1 MIFVCVLNRRQISRA
16 GIFFARTFESTSTT
30 SHQTTNPSPPQMI
43 RNDADV
49 LAIDGNPEIINEIA
63 DSVTCAMSLDVCDMD
78 ALREAGISNMD
89 AVVVAMADSL
99 DSSIMCV
106 MSAKELGVPKVI
118 AKAKD
123 EMMEKI
129 LKRVGADQVV
139 FPEKESGIRLS
150 HKLISEHLVDYFDL
164 SDSTSLVEIL
174 PRAEWVGKNLREL
187 NLRKEYKINVVAV
200 IQNDEFNIAMDPD
213 TPLKADE
220 PLLIIMKKS
229 DLKRFER

>member
-1 MIFVCVLNRRQISRA
+1 MAQTRLFFRRK
-16 GIFFARTFESTSTT
+16 
-30 SHQTTNPSPPQMI
+30 NP
-43 RNDADV
+43 
-49 LAIDGNPEIINEIA
+49 
-63 DSVTCAMSLDVCDMD
+63 
-78 ALREAGISNMD
+78 
-89 AVVVAMADSL
+89 
-99 DSSIMCV
+99 
-106 MSAKELGVPKVI
+106 
-118 AKAKD
+118 
-123 EMMEKI
+123 
-129 LKRVGADQVV
+129 
-139 FPEKESGIRLS
+139 
-150 HKLISEHLVDYFDL
+150 EHLVDYFDL

>member
-1 MIFVCVLNRRQISRA
+1 MS
-16 GIFFARTFESTSTT
+16 GHSKFANIKHKKEK
-30 SHQTTNPSPPQMI
+30 
-43 RNDADV
+43 NDAAKGKIFTI
-49 LAIDGNPEIINEIA
+49 LGREIA
-63 DSVTCAMSLDVCDMD
+63 VAVKEGGPDP
-78 ALREAGISNMD
+78 SNNSKL
-89 AVVVAMADSL
+89 AQ
-99 DSSIMCV
+99 
-106 MSAKELGVPKVI
+106 VI

>member
-1 MIFVCVLNRRQISRA
+1 MNKSIAVIGLGRYGKSIATELYKN
-16 GIFFARTFESTSTT
+16 G
-30 SHQTTNPSPPQMI
+30 
-43 RNDADV
+43 ADV
-49 LAIDGNPEIINEIA
+49 LVIDGNPEIVNEIA

-129 LKRVGADQVV
+129 LRRVGADQVV

-187 NLRKEYKINVVAV
+187 NLRK
-200 IQNDEFNIAMDPD
+200 NI
-213 TPLKADE
+213 
-220 PLLIIMKKS
+220 KS
-229 DLKRFER
+229 MLSL

>member
-1 MIFVCVLNRRQISRA
+1 MNKSIAVIGLGRYGKSIATELYKN
-16 GIFFARTFESTSTT
+16 G
-30 SHQTTNPSPPQMI
+30 
-43 RNDADV
+43 ADV
-49 LAIDGNPEIINEIA
+49 LAIDGNPEIVNEIA
-63 DSVTCAMSLDVCDMD
+63 DGVTCAMSLDVCDMD

-213 TPLKADE
+213 TPLKANE

>member
-1 MIFVCVLNRRQISRA
+1 MNKSIAVIGLGRYGKSIATELYKN
-16 GIFFARTFESTSTT
+16 G
-30 SHQTTNPSPPQMI
+30 
-43 RNDADV
+43 ADV
-49 LAIDGNPEIINEIA
+49 LVIDGNPEIVN
-63 DSVTCAMSLDVCDMD
+63 DVCDMD

-129 LKRVGADQVV
+129 LRRVGADQVV

>member
-1 MIFVCVLNRRQISRA
+1 MNKSIAVIGLGRYGKSIATELYKN
-16 GIFFARTFESTSTT
+16 G
-30 SHQTTNPSPPQMI
+30 
-43 RNDADV
+43 ADV
-49 LAIDGNPEIINEIA
+49 LAIDGNPEIVNEIA
-63 DSVTCAMSLDVCDMD
+63 DSVTCAMSLD
-78 ALREAGISNMD
+78 ALRETGISNMD

>member
-1 MIFVCVLNRRQISRA
+1 MNKSIAVIGLGRYGKSIATELYKN
-16 GIFFARTFESTSTT
+16 G
-30 SHQTTNPSPPQMI
+30 
-43 RNDADV
+43 ADV
-49 LAIDGNPEIINEIA
+49 LAIDGNPEFVNEIA
-63 DSVTCAMSLDVCDMD
+63 DGVTCAMSLDVCDMD

-150 HKLISEHLVDYFDL
+150 HKLT
-164 SDSTSLVEIL
+164 DSTSLVEIL

>member
-1 MIFVCVLNRRQISRA
+1 MNKSIAVIGLGRYGKSIATELYKN
-16 GIFFARTFESTSTT
+16 G
-30 SHQTTNPSPPQMI
+30 
-43 RNDADV
+43 ADV
-49 LAIDGNPEIINEIA
+49 LAIDGNPEIVNEIA
-63 DSVTCAMSLDVCDMD
+63 DSVTCSMSLDVCDMD

-150 HKLISEHLVDYFDL
+150 HKLISEHFVDYFDL

-174 PRAEWVGKNLREL
+174 PRTEWVGKNLREL

>member
-1 MIFVCVLNRRQISRA
+1 MKKKAALHNLGCKVNAYETEAMQELLEQNGYEIVPFKE
-16 GIFFARTFESTSTT
+16 G
-30 SHQTTNPSPPQMI
+30 
-43 RNDADV
+43 ADV
-49 LAIDGNPEIINEIA
+49 YIINTCTVTNVA
-63 DSVTCAMSLDVCDMD
+63 DRKSRQMLHKARKM
-78 ALREAGISNMD
+78 NPD

-200 IQNDEFNIAMDPD
+200 IQNDEFDIAMDPD